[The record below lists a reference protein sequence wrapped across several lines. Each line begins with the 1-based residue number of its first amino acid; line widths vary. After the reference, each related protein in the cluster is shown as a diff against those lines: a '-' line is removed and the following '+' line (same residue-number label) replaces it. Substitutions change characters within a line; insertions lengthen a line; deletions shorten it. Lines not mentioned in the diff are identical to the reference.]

1 MVDIAPLEGDPVED
15 YKAIRRELAQY
26 SQVLAEKPQIV
37 VANKMDLTGS
47 DQNLQRF
54 AREIGVDVIPISGV
68 TGKGLDALTQRIWE
82 LLHPQED

>member
-15 YKAIRRELAQY
+15 YKAIQRELAQY
-26 SQVLAEKPQIV
+26 SKTLAEKPQIV

-54 AREIGVDVIPISGV
+54 VREVGVEVMPISGV
-68 TGKGLDALTQRIWE
+68 TGKGLEALKERVWQ